1 MRRALRLGI
10 WIGLLAA
17 AAWLV
22 QRSRRRELDVAA
34 PRPATSTAPASPLV
48 EPQVVE
54 VGDLSAPGE
63 PEVDTREAAAGE
75 AWVVP
80 EPGGACP
87 ASHPI
92 KAKLRSKLFH
102 LPGML
107 AYDRTNPDR
116 CYRDEA
122 AAEADGLTR
131 AKR

>member
-1 MRRALRLGI
+1 MRRVLRLGF
-10 WIGLLAA
+10 WIGLVAI

-22 QRSRRRELDVAA
+22 QRSRRHELDVVAPA
-34 PRPATSTAPASPLV
+34 PRPTPAPPPKPVA
-48 EPQVVE
+48 
-54 VGDLSAPGE
+54 
-63 PEVDTREAAAGE
+63 

-80 EPGGACP
+80 DPGGTCP
-87 ASHPI
+87 SSHPI

-102 LPGML
+102 LPGMV
-107 AYDRTNPDR
+107 AYERTNPDR

>member
-1 MRRALRLGI
+1 MRRILRLGF
-10 WIGLLAA
+10 WLGLLAA

-22 QRSRRRELDVAA
+22 QRSRQRELDVAT
-34 PRPATSTAPASPLV
+34 PAARLPIV
-48 EPQVVE
+48 EPDVVE

-63 PEVDTREAAAGE
+63 PQVDTATADAGE
-75 AWVVP
+75 PWVVP
-80 EPGGACP
+80 EPGGTCP
-87 ASHPI
+87 ATHPI